1 MEAQGAPPPIDPTK
15 NVLETIDQERR
26 YQDAMREELGK
37 RIDQRI
43 ADDRYYG
50 ERIAGMLAKSVEST
64 TLLLAT
70 QVNDRLTKLEVFR
83 YESGGKSAGISASV
97 GAIVAAV
104 TVGAGL
110 AGAIFTII
118 GALSRT
124 AT

>member
-1 MEAQGAPPPIDPTK
+1 
-15 NVLETIDQERR
+15 
-26 YQDAMREELGK
+26 
-37 RIDQRI
+37 
-43 ADDRYYG
+43 
-50 ERIAGMLAKSVEST
+50 
-64 TLLLAT
+64 
-70 QVNDRLTKLEVFR
+70 VFR